1 MLPCRGA
8 QRWKS
13 GNAQRP
19 PVIAAGTFA
28 AVQWSSL
35 PLLALLGMLASAC
48 STPEPRPD
56 MTSSHLDH
64 IEFATLNGGH
74 AGLGAL
80 EGTKATLYITLDPE
94 CPMTLG
100 YVPLLDSLE
109 EALPNGVAMVGLY
122 PAPFIV
128 RDSAAAFARKHHLDF
143 PQVMDPD
150 CHLANALQARVTPE
164 VFLVALSGT
173 VLYRGAL
180 DNSAV
185 REGRKRTAN
194 EHYLR
199 DALSAFAGGH
209 PQPRAEVKA
218 LGCIVE
224 CDNTQGE

>member
-1 MLPCRGA
+1 MLG
-8 QRWKS
+8 
-13 GNAQRP
+13 
-19 PVIAAGTFA
+19 
-28 AVQWSSL
+28 
-35 PLLALLGMLASAC
+35 SAC
-48 STPEPRPD
+48 SRPEQREG

-64 IEFATLNGGH
+64 LVFEDLLGNTTGI
-74 AGLGAL
+74 GAL
-80 EGTKATLYITLDPE
+80 EGGSATLYITLDHE

-109 EALPNGVAMVGLY
+109 EALPGGVAMVGFF

-164 VFLVALSGT
+164 VFLVALSGE

-209 PQPRAEVKA
+209 PQPRTEVIA
-218 LGCIVE
+218 FGCIVE